1 MRIRNIDQLV
11 AFSVQQN
18 VPARQI
24 DIVNQSPQ
32 GILESRD
39 NEAAVNEM
47 SVAHPRRSAARYR
60 GRNVRSAGNP
70 RTGAQ
75 ACGQKGTALAGAEKQ
90 VLTRMRV
97 KCPVACPGPLEHVHA
112 RGAFR
117 SDAGMTAS
125 RRMAR
130 PARAGSGRRRC
141 VDGKVLELNLGSRR
155 LGKDFLRLLLKYIHR
170 ADVWDWTVADARDAQ
185 LGETFIRGHAVHNH
199 NIHR

>member
-47 SVAHPRRSAARYR
+47 SVAHPRRSPARYR

-97 KCPVACPGPLEHVHA
+97 KCPVACPGPLAVQ
-112 RGAFR
+112 
-117 SDAGMTAS
+117 SDIRTPP
-125 RRMAR
+125 RTH
-130 PARAGSGRRRC
+130 
-141 VDGKVLELNLGSRR
+141 
-155 LGKDFLRLLLKYIHR
+155 F
-170 ADVWDWTVADARDAQ
+170 ADVRIMGPLAKCSCSWS
-185 LGETFIRGHAVHNH
+185 FSI
-199 NIHR
+199 